1 MTVYII
7 EEKVYFILTFIYFAL
22 IMAILIKKI

>member
-7 EEKVYFILTFIYFAL
+7 EENSIYYEL
-22 IMAILIKKI
+22 L